1 MKKILLYVILV
12 ISFTAAQQAGKV
24 YVLSEGGFS
33 AGSSKLSML
42 DNHNGVFT
50 SNIFTP
56 GNLGLYPDGLIYHDN
71 HLYLLEQGSFGGSGK
86 IYKIDTN
93 GTVINSKVTGV
104 NPYSLAV
111 SNGKIFI
118 TNGPAGNVTVLKA
131 ADFTDAATIAVG
143 VYPQEIFAAGGKV
156 YVANTSLF
164 GGAEDNTVSV
174 IDAATNTQVTKITVR
189 KDPSS
194 LAISPDG
201 YLLVACPGD
210 AVNGAIYKIDTA
222 TYAKTDSFF
231 ISVEGVGKELA
242 VDKTTGTFYFISN
255 NGNIVRYD
263 MANRQ
268 SSVVITAVP
277 GTNYFY
283 GYNFDYLAKKHYVLD
298 AKTFT
303 VTGSMYVY
311 SDAGTLLN
319 TYETGTAPRRIVF
332 KYETG
337 TTVVDEEYT
346 ADQGITLVNY
356 PNPFSER
363 TNILVKVARGE
374 WRGASWEKE
383 LKMVQLMN
391 VTVRIFNV
399 MGELI
404 YTIIDKPLDDGS
416 YVEEFESK
424 NLPAGIYFCELVARG
439 QRRVVKLVVRK

>member
-42 DNHNGVFT
+42 DNYTGAFT
-50 SNIFTP
+50 LNIFSPGTP
-56 GNLGLYPDGLIYHDN
+56 GLYTDGLIYHEN

-111 SNGKIFI
+111 SSGKIFI
-118 TNGPAGNVTVLKA
+118 TNGPAGNVTVLNA
-131 ADFTDAATIAVG
+131 SDFTDVATITVG
-143 VYPQEIFAAGGKV
+143 VYPQEILAAGGKI

-194 LAISPDG
+194 LALTPEG

-210 AVNGAIYKIDTA
+210 AANGTIYKIDTA
-222 TYAKTDSFF
+222 AYAKTDSFF
-231 ISVEGVGKELA
+231 IPVEGVGKDLA
-242 VDKTTGTFYFISN
+242 VDRNNGTLYFISN

-263 MANRQ
+263 IGAREP
-268 SSVVITAVP
+268 SVVITAAP

-283 GYNFDYLAKKHYVLD
+283 GYNYDYIAGKHYVLD

-303 VTGSMYVY
+303 VAGSMYVY
-311 SDAGTLLN
+311 NQAGTLLN
-319 TYETGTAPRRIVF
+319 TYGTGTAPRRVLF
-332 KYETG
+332 KYDN
-337 TTVVDEEYT
+337 VPASVEEK
-346 ADQGITLVNY
+346 DQRKGNELVIY
-356 PNPFSER
+356 PNPARSNTRIKYTVENNDGNFGGTADVSVSLFNSLGER
-363 TNILVKVARGE
+363 VAKLVEAPCVPGE
-374 WRGASWEKE
+374 YETE
-383 LKMVQLMN
+383 
-391 VTVRIFNV
+391 FNV
-399 MGELI
+399 
-404 YTIIDKPLDDGS
+404 S
-416 YVEEFESK
+416 S
-424 NLPAGIYFCELVARG
+424 LPAGIYYYTLNVNQKLYTSKMA
-439 QRRVVKLVVRK
+439 VVK